1 MRVFVPLGNRLHGAD
16 LVIEANQPLLVLSWH
31 SRADHRVPEVAVP
44 LDPAR
49 LRPVPHRPNEYIY
62 SSRRPS

>member
-1 MRVFVPLGNRLHGAD
+1 MRVFVPLGKQLKGAD
-16 LVIEANQPLLVLSWH
+16 LVFEGEQPLLVLSWH
-31 SRADHRVPEVAVP
+31 FRAEQRVPEVAVP

-62 SSRRPS
+62 TSTRS